1 MENLPDDI
9 NELFNEIEN
18 REYPPDE
25 EYFKFKAELEH
36 WIEFRNRLAK
46 KIKYLSPTKQRIK
59 RLQLIDFDNKIAQ
72 AKQGLKK
79 FYESSQ
85 EVERAEEKET
95 LRSKLIDRALNIAE
109 RASEKLYVIIKHRKP
124 HLFEEFH
131 KISTQ
136 DMTPEELQE
145 FNARIKHLEATKLND
160 ILEGKE

>member
-1 MENLPDDI
+1 MENMPDDI
-9 NELFNEIEN
+9 TELFNEIEN
-18 REYPPDE
+18 KEYPPDE
-25 EYFKFKAELEH
+25 EYLQFKAELEH

-72 AKQGLKK
+72 AKKGLRK
-79 FYESSQ
+79 FYESCQ
-85 EVERAEEKET
+85 QVEKEEEKET

-109 RASEKLYVIIKHRKP
+109 RAGEKLYIIIKHQKP

-145 FNARIKHLEATKLND
+145 FNERIAHLEATKLDD